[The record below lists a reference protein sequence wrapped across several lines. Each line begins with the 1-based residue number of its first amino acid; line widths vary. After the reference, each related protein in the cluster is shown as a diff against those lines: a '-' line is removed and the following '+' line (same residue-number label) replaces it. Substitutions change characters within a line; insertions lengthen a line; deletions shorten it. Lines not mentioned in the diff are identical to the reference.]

1 MRNLTGQFGANLL
14 GKSAPGADEVLALI
28 NLEEDPCALVD
39 LTGDK
44 VVFLNSRLVK
54 ISSFITADLR
64 DKHCS
69 YLFPNLD
76 LKSVSSGEIKE
87 VEMNRRG
94 LTSILVKVRFD
105 FIGVDGHWVLV
116 RLITR
121 TEESDDQDEMLR
133 SLFGRL
139 LELNKTSEKL
149 EVEKGLPQIMG
160 VICQILNVET
170 AALYQADPSFPTLKR
185 ICLSGNATDLPDEL
199 PSTDLMKLVEPMMWN
214 PGIRVITEIHRHA
227 RMHSVDYV
235 ATAPLKLDDSA
246 IGILSVCGKG
256 EVPVELRIS
265 ILQYLSFQILN
276 FIQKATLTQTLE
288 ERIEQFRLKL
298 ELQKAAVEH
307 MAEAVI
313 LLRPDLTITEINP
326 AAEWMLGY
334 ADREV
339 QSQPYDNI
347 LIGTDRLIPAL
358 EDALKGNT
366 THNLGKANL
375 NRRNGQSFPAQIKV
389 IPVLRHDNLLGI
401 EILIQDISENEQ
413 SKALTQQLEHRAV
426 LGDYTAAFAHDLRN
440 PINNISTGIQL
451 MAMKL
456 AAEDPNQEII
466 NRIQGD
472 CTRLSH
478 LMESFMAFSRP
489 MELKFESIDLG
500 LYLARIVDRWR
511 PKFSK
516 VNVKPVINIEADIAP
531 IKGDPRSLDQVFTNL
546 ISNALDAMVEKGDT
560 LAIKA
565 SMNRETS
572 GRPNVE
578 ISISDNGP
586 GIPEDVKAHIFEPY
600 VTTRQKGT
608 GLGLAITKQI
618 VTAHKGSISVNSF
631 PGGTVF
637 TVRLPADDGE

>member
-1 MRNLTGQFGANLL
+1 MRNLTAQFGSNLL
-14 GKSAPGADEVLALI
+14 GKSVPGADEVLALI
-28 NLEEDPCALVD
+28 NLDEDPCALVD

-54 ISSFITADLR
+54 TSSFITADLR

-76 LKSVSSGEIKE
+76 LKTISSGEIKE
-87 VEMNRRG
+87 IEMNRRG
-94 LTSILVKVRFD
+94 LPSIEVKVRFD
-105 FIGVDGHWVLV
+105 FIGAGGHWVIV
-116 RLITR
+116 RLLMR
-121 TEESDDQDEMLR
+121 NEENDGQDEMLQG
-133 SLFGRL
+133 LFLRL
-139 LELNKTSEKL
+139 LDLNRTSEKL
-149 EVEKGLPQIMG
+149 EVEEGLPQMMAAIS
-160 VICQILNVET
+160 QILNVET
-170 AALYQADPSFPTLKR
+170 AAIYQADPSFPTLKR
-185 ICLSGNATDLPDEL
+185 ICLSGVTSDLPETL

-214 PGIRVITEIHRHA
+214 PGVRVITEIHRYA
-227 RMHSVDYV
+227 RMNSVDYV
-235 ATAPLKLDDSA
+235 ATAPLKLDDAA
-246 IGILSVCGKG
+246 IGILAVCGKG
-256 EVPVELRIS
+256 DIPQELRIS
-265 ILQYLSFQILN
+265 ILQFLSFQILN
-276 FIQKATLTQTLE
+276 FIQKSTLTQALE
-288 ERIEQFRLKL
+288 ERIEQFKQMVD
-298 ELQKAAVEH
+298 LQKAAVDH
-307 MAEAVI
+307 MSEAVI

-339 QSQPYDNI
+339 RGQPYDNI

-358 EDALKGNT
+358 EDARKGNT
-366 THNLGKANL
+366 THNLGKVNL
-375 NRRNGQSFPAQIKV
+375 NRRNGQSFPALIKV
-389 IPVLRHDNLLGI
+389 IPVMQKESLRGI

-456 AAEDPNQEII
+456 APEDPNHEVI

-489 MELKFESIDLG
+489 LELKFESIDLN
-500 LYLARIVDRWR
+500 LYLSRIVDRWR

-516 VNVKPVINIEADIAP
+516 VNVNPVINIEADIAR

-565 SMNRETS
+565 AMNRETS